1 MKTDPS
7 RKKIR
12 RSKFFFIYI
21 LVSNYRQLLELTV
34 VFFFFVSAS
43 IITVGQWCLT
53 IKEHERSRQNQAIT
67 LALSASSYTNIV
79 ADIIPACAEG
89 GA

>member
-12 RSKFFFIYI
+12 SNFYF
-21 LVSNYRQLLELTV
+21 SNYRQLLEFTV
-34 VFFFFVSAS
+34 VFFSVSAN
-43 IITVGQWCLT
+43 IITVGQRCLT
-53 IKEHERSRQNQAIT
+53 IKELERIRQNQAIT
-67 LALSASSYTNIV
+67 LALSASSNTTCNMV
-79 ADIIPACAEG
+79 ADIIPVCAEG